1 MGIST
6 SLGTTHEVDLPGGR
20 IEYHDTGTG
29 APVLFVHGLLV
40 NADLWRGV
48 VPGIAAAGYRCL
60 TPTLPLGAHRIPVPD
75 ADLTPTGVAD
85 LIADF
90 LERLDLTDVTVVA
103 NDTGGAITQ
112 VLLTRKPERIG
123 RVVLA
128 SVDSYEGFLPQPFTL
143 LPLLARIPGSM
154 RPLTEAMRIRA
165 LHRLPL
171 AFGWVAKRPV
181 PPEIAD
187 SYLLPSRNSAAIRK
201 DLRRFLT
208 SAHRHYT
215 LEAARHFGDVRVPVL
230 LVWAREDRIFPIE
243 FAERLARD
251 LPDATLTLIDDSY
264 TFLPEDQP
272 ELLTERI
279 LEFTR
284 LHATP

>member
-1 MGIST
+1 MAISPA
-6 SLGTTHEVDLPGGR
+6 LGPAHEIDLPGGR
-20 IEYHDTGTG
+20 IEYHDTGAG

-40 NADLWRGV
+40 NADLWRHV
-48 VPGIAAAGYRCL
+48 VPAVAVAGHRCL
-60 TPTLPLGAHRIPVPD
+60 TPTLPLGAHTIAVPD
-75 ADLTPTGVAD
+75 ADLTPTGLAD
-85 LIADF
+85 LLADF

-112 VLLTRKPERIG
+112 VLLTRRPERIG

-128 SVDSYEGFLPQPFTL
+128 SVDSYEAFLPQPFTAL
-143 LPLLARIPGSM
+143 GVLARVPGSI
-154 RPLTEAMRIRA
+154 RPFTELMRIRA

-171 AFGWVAKRPV
+171 AFGLVAKRPV

-187 SYLLPSRNSAAIRK
+187 SYLLPSRDSAAIRK
-201 DLRRFLT
+201 DLRRFLIT
-208 SAHRHYT
+208 ARRRYT
-215 LEAARHFGDVRVPVL
+215 LEAARHFADVRVPVL
-230 LVWAREDRIFPIE
+230 LAWAREDRIFPIE

-251 LPDATLTLIDDSY
+251 LPDATLTLVDDSY

-272 ELLTERI
+272 ELLTRRI

>member
-1 MGIST
+1 MALSA
-6 SLGTTHEVDLPGGR
+6 SLGRVQQVDLPGGR
-20 IEYHDTGTG
+20 IRYYETGEG
-29 APVLFVHGLLV
+29 APVVFVHGLLV
-40 NADLWRGV
+40 NADLWRKV
-48 VPGIAAAGYRCL
+48 VPGIEAAGYRCL
-60 TPTLPLGAHRIPVPD
+60 TPDWPLGSHEIPVPT

-85 LIADF
+85 LISAF
-90 LERLDLTDVTVVA
+90 LDRLDLADVTLVA

-112 VLLTRKPERIG
+112 VLLTRDRSRIG

-128 SVDSYEGFLPQPFTL
+128 SVDSYDKFLPQPFKL
-143 LPLLARIPGSM
+143 LPLLARIPGAL
-154 RPLTEAMRIRA
+154 RPLTESMRVRA
-165 LHRLPL
+165 LHRSPM

-201 DLRRFLT
+201 DLRRLLKT
-208 SAHRHYT
+208 LNNRYT
-215 LEAARHFGDVRVPVL
+215 LEAAKHFPDIDIPIL
-230 LVWAREDRIFPIE
+230 IAWAREEKLFPIAD
-243 FAERLARD
+243 AERLAREF
-251 LPDATLTLIDDSY
+251 PTATLRFIDDSY

-272 ELLTERI
+272 ELLTRAI

>member
-1 MGIST
+1 MATST
-6 SLGTTHEVDLPGGR
+6 SLGRTHEVDLPGGR
-20 IEYHDTGTG
+20 IRYHDIGEG
-29 APVLFVHGLLV
+29 APVVFVHGLLA
-40 NADLWRGV
+40 NADLWRKV
-48 VPGIAAAGYRCL
+48 VPGVAAAGYRCL
-60 TPTLPLGAHRIPVPD
+60 APDWPLGSHSIPLPH
-75 ADLTPTGVAD
+75 ADLTPSGVAD
-85 LIADF
+85 LVAAF

-112 VLLTRKPERIG
+112 ILLTRDRSRIG

-128 SVDSYEGFLPQPFTL
+128 AVDSYEGFLPQPFTA
-143 LPLLARIPGSM
+143 LPMLAKLPGSI
-154 RPLTEAMRIRA
+154 RLFTEALRIRA

-171 AFGWVAKRPV
+171 AFGYISKRPI
-181 PPEIAD
+181 PPEIMD

-208 SAHRHYT
+208 SVHRRYT
-215 LEAARHFGDVRVPVL
+215 LEAARHFAAIDTPVL
-230 LVWAREDRIFPIE
+230 LAWAREDQVFPVS

-251 LPDATLTLIDDSY
+251 LPNATLRLIDDSY

-272 ELLTERI
+272 ELLAESI